1 MKTFEEFILEASNS
15 DRLRRLASEKQ
26 KKDIFGNRPTNVSL
40 DVLKNLERNAAER
53 QNNRYPQ
60 QGTVEKPQTIRSR
73 TTPLPRF
80 PITSVFSFNRNPQNP
95 LTPQIRDQRR
105 AEAGASNKGKTT
117 PSGSKLYRS
126 DTSGTSTNND
136 PVSVII
142 SASKQGRTPK
152 KPPPKPKTKPKS
164 TAKSP
169 SRGGGGGSSTR
180 GLTSGASPSGLTGR
194 FQVGT
199 GTMLAN

>member
-73 TTPLPRF
+73 ATPLPRF

-95 LTPQIRDQRR
+95 LTPKIRDERR
-105 AEAGASNKGKTT
+105 AAAGASGKGTTT

-126 DTSGTSTNND
+126 DTSGTSINND
-136 PVSVII
+136 PIDVII

-152 KPPPKPKTKPKS
+152 KPLPKS
-164 TAKSP
+164 TAKTP
-169 SRGGGGGSSTR
+169 SRPSRGRGGGGGSSTR

-199 GTMLAN
+199 GTWFAN

>member
-15 DRLRRLASEKQ
+15 DRLRRLASAKQ

-60 QGTVEKPQTIRSR
+60 QGTVEIPQTIRSR

-80 PITSVFSFNRNPQNP
+80 PITSVFSSNRNPQNP
-95 LTPQIRDQRR
+95 LTPQIRDERR
-105 AEAGASNKGKTT
+105 AAAGASGKGTTT
-117 PSGSKLYRS
+117 PSGSKLYHQTVAGTTVGDDPIELIRS
-126 DTSGTSTNND
+126 AG
-136 PVSVII
+136 
-142 SASKQGRTPK
+142 AQQ
-152 KPPPKPKTKPKS
+152 KPLPKPKPKPKS
-164 TAKSP
+164 TVKSP
-169 SRGGGGGSSTR
+169 SRGRGGGGGSSTR
-180 GLTSGASPSGLTGR
+180 GLTSGTSPSGLTGR

-199 GTMLAN
+199 GTWFAN

>member
-1 MKTFEEFILEASNS
+1 MKTFGEFILEASNS
-15 DRLRRLASEKQ
+15 DRLRRLASAKQ

-53 QNNRYPQ
+53 LNNRYPQ
-60 QGTVEKPQTIRSR
+60 QGTVEIPQTIRSR

-80 PITSVFSFNRNPQNP
+80 PLTPNFSHTRNPEKP
-95 LTPQIRDQRR
+95 LTPKIRDERR
-105 AEAGASNKGKTT
+105 SAAGASGRGTTT
-117 PSGSKLYRS
+117 PSGSKLYQQTVAGTTVGDDPIELIRS
-126 DTSGTSTNND
+126 AG
-136 PVSVII
+136 
-142 SASKQGRTPK
+142 TPK
-152 KPPPKPKTKPKS
+152 KPLPKPKTKPKS
-164 TAKSP
+164 TAKPP

>member
-1 MKTFEEFILEASNS
+1 MKTFREFILEVSNS

-26 KKDIFGNRPTNVSL
+26 KKDLYGKRPTNVSL

-60 QGTVEKPQTIRSR
+60 QGTIEKPQTIRSR

-80 PITSVFSFNRNPQNP
+80 PLTSNFSHTRNPEKP

-105 AEAGASNKGKTT
+105 AEAGASDKGKTT
-117 PSGSKLYRS
+117 PSGSKLYRQN
-126 DTSGTSTNND
+126 TSGTSTNDD
-136 PVSVII
+136 PIDVII

-152 KPPPKPKTKPKS
+152 SKH
-164 TAKSP
+164 
-169 SRGGGGGSSTR
+169 
-180 GLTSGASPSGLTGR
+180 
-194 FQVGT
+194 
-199 GTMLAN
+199 